1 MWDLKESF
9 LLPTLRMQY
18 YVNVLINHSN
28 RGFNDTQEDWI
39 HNWNTIEK
47 VDTLYFVQHERFL
60 FSYTVQ
66 SEKPRA
72 GLHCKPHGMSQGWQ
86 VE

>member
-47 VDTLYFVQHERFL
+47 EDRHSVFCPTWEIFIFL
-60 FSYTVQ
+60 NKQFHFGTQ
-66 SEKPRA
+66 
-72 GLHCKPHGMSQGWQ
+72 CK
-86 VE
+86 VET